1 MGQAASIAYAEQG
14 MWDFRGADTKQFT
27 HCFHIYPAMMIPQI
41 ARELILRYGVEGG
54 LLFDPYCGTGTSL
67 VESRLAGMNAIGTD
81 INPTARMIAKSKIL
95 DYDLETL
102 DQCIDSLLEDF
113 RRKNASEG
121 PLYGTELEY
130 YGTEPEYVTWE
141 RLEDWFPKRS
151 ISEISYVIEKIGGIE
166 SAAASLFLRVALSEC
181 LRLVSYQRNGEFKL
195 YRIPAEKRNEYYEPL
210 LPKLLDRIER
220 NRRGLDQ
227 YHSNID
233 KKTTVKICD
242 FNTVQ
247 DDGSRYFP
255 SKTSVDLVVTSPPY
269 GDSGTTVAYA
279 QFSWLSNVWLGLD
292 DKAPGALDRELMGGR
307 RNDVGKF
314 GCPEMDHAIEAIA
327 DEDGKRASE
336 VMNFYNE
343 YLLSIQNVASQIK
356 KGGHVCFVVGN
367 RTVKGTQLPTDQFTA
382 WAFEQEGLEHI
393 TTYIRE
399 IPNKRMPSKNSPSN
413 KAGVKLSTMVNE
425 YIVVCRKN

>member
-1 MGQAASIAYAEQG
+1 
-14 MWDFRGADTKQFT
+14 
-27 HCFHIYPAMMIPQI
+27 
-41 ARELILRYGVEGG
+41 
-54 LLFDPYCGTGTSL
+54 
-67 VESRLAGMNAIGTD
+67 
-81 INPTARMIAKSKIL
+81 
-95 DYDLETL
+95 
-102 DQCIDSLLEDF
+102 
-113 RRKNASEG
+113 
-121 PLYGTELEY
+121 
-130 YGTEPEYVTWE
+130 
-141 RLEDWFPKRS
+141 
-151 ISEISYVIEKIGGIE
+151 
-166 SAAASLFLRVALSEC
+166 
-181 LRLVSYQRNGEFKL
+181 
-195 YRIPAEKRNEYYEPL
+195 
-210 LPKLLDRIER
+210 
-220 NRRGLDQ
+220 
-227 YHSNID
+227 
-233 KKTTVKICD
+233 
-242 FNTVQ
+242 
-247 DDGSRYFP
+247 
-255 SKTSVDLVVTSPPY
+255 
-269 GDSGTTVAYA
+269 
-279 QFSWLSNVWLGLD
+279 
-292 DKAPGALDRELMGGR
+292 MGGR